1 MLLEKQLSKYN
12 KLTFAS
18 SLVSLMENTTFH
30 YLVKLTDIKK
40 VQGADCLEPFS
51 MNNDKQLFHF
61 FLCF

>member
-18 SLVSLMENTTFH
+18 SLVSLMENTTLH

-40 VQGADCLEPFS
+40 VQGPDCLEPFS
-51 MNNDKQLFHF
+51 MNNDKQLSHF